1 MTEKEYFEYK
11 RAMNIFVSSQYISDM
26 RPMPG
31 TPVKPS
37 IPVPDEEESNENE
50 NSNEQEQGG

>member
-1 MTEKEYFEYK
+1 MTEKEYLDYK

-26 RPMPG
+26 RPIPG

-37 IPVPDEEESNENE
+37 IPEPDPEEGSGDDNTENP
-50 NSNEQEQGG
+50 

>member
-1 MTEKEYFEYK
+1 MTEKEYLDYK

-26 RPMPG
+26 RPIPG

-37 IPVPDEEESNENE
+37 IPVPDPEDDEEDDNTENP
-50 NSNEQEQGG
+50 